1 MQVTFTQYAYA
12 DLRYSSLE
20 EIASGERCP
29 LLSAEQPG
37 EGGYFES
44 QGYAYI
50 GKATV
55 TLELE
60 SNDSIVANQ
69 IAALNTQLAAVRAE
83 SQQQENAILLQI
95 SKLQA
100 LTLDASQ

>member
-1 MQVTFTQYAYA
+1 MQVTFTKYAYA
-12 DLRYSSLE
+12 DLSYSSIE
-20 EIASGERCP
+20 KFASGERHP
-29 LLSAEQPG
+29 MLSETPPG
-37 EGGYFES
+37 EGGYLEA

-60 SNDSIVANQ
+60 SNDSLVANQ
-69 IAALNTQLAAVRAE
+69 IAALNAQLAAVRAE
-83 SQQQENAILLQI
+83 SQQKENAILLQI